1 MIAGTHHHPRSLN
14 LFLVFLSV
22 NIGVFFFFFF
32 FFSFGVNRRIGSFY
46 AWRLR
51 VISVFS
57 NTFILSFDFL
67 LISSQLYWAD
77 DEMT

>member
-1 MIAGTHHHPRSLN
+1 M
-14 LFLVFLSV
+14 
-22 NIGVFFFFFF
+22 GVFFLL
-32 FFSFGVNRRIGSFY
+32 SFRSELANRFLY

-51 VISVFS
+51 VISVFLH
-57 NTFILSFDFL
+57 TFILSFVFML

>member
-1 MIAGTHHHPRSLN
+1 MTAGTRHHPRSLN

-22 NIGVFFFFFF
+22 NMGVFFPSS
-32 FFSFGVNRRIGSFY
+32 SFGVNWRIG
-46 AWRLR
+46 
-51 VISVFS
+51 VFS
-57 NTFILSFDFL
+57 TTFILSFDFPL

>member
-1 MIAGTHHHPRSLN
+1 MG
-14 LFLVFLSV
+14 
-22 NIGVFFFFFF
+22 FFFFR
-32 FFSFGVNRRIGSFY
+32 SERANRFLY

-51 VISVFS
+51 VIPVFS
-57 NTFILSFDFL
+57 TTFILSFVFFML